1 MDAATLYMLFTLA
14 KDSPAVERAI
24 EKGFP
29 SVQDCE
35 LYVKAVRKLPSGTVL
50 RHECIA
56 LEKQQSAPSWYLQY
70 APQRLIQ
77 GVPLEL
83 RHMPT
88 R

>member
-14 KDSPAVERAI
+14 KDGNAVERAV
-24 EKGFP
+24 EKAFP

-50 RHECIA
+50 RHECVS
-56 LEKQQSAPSWYLQY
+56 LEKMQSAPAWYLDY

-83 RHMPT
+83 KNMPT